1 MSHLDGGLGALW
13 QVLGDADL
21 DVAAVRVLDV
31 DELLALGGVS
41 LRHPALVVV
50 TQLLQWL
57 VVDLDGGVD
66 AARALEVLARAHR
79 LQAALQSTNTS
90 HTHVTSTRSPRP
102 SSPPSGCPAV
112 NQNHKHVQHS
122 LNHHA
127 VLATQ
132 IVKYTVRSCV
142 HYTIINI
149 VQLLL

>member
-50 TQLLQWL
+50 PQLLQRL

-66 AARALEVLARAHR
+66 ATRALEVLARAHR

-90 HTHVTSTRSPRP
+90 HTHTRHEHSKSSTERTAFRLPCSRP
-102 SSPPSGCPAV
+102 KPQTRPALTQSSRRARHTNRQVHCT
-112 NQNHKHVQHS
+112 
-122 LNHHA
+122 L
-127 VLATQ
+127 
-132 IVKYTVRSCV
+132 VRTL
-142 HYTIINI
+142 YNN
-149 VQLLL
+149 

>member
-1 MSHLDGGLGALW
+1 M
-13 QVLGDADL
+13 LGDADL

-50 TQLLQWL
+50 AQFLQWL

-90 HTHVTSTRSPRP
+90 HTHTHTSR
-102 SSPPSGCPAV
+102 A
-112 NQNHKHVQHS
+112 
-122 LNHHA
+122 LE
-127 VLATQ
+127 VLARAHRLQTALQ
-132 IVKYTVRSCV
+132 STKTTNTSST
-142 HYTIINI
+142 HSIITPCSPHKSSSTLYARAYI
-149 VQLLL
+149 IQ